1 MVIAEQK
8 DSPSTMKTNTTL
20 ILCRCDGSLKYNR
33 EAFESCGFDDVIVTD
48 QLCGNDLDVAVAA
61 LTEREQVVFACEQQA
76 QIFEQ
81 LTEEL
86 SAENAL
92 KSSLGLIDLRDRAG
106 WTAKNEKDGLIEA
119 KQLALLADASL
130 DRPGTKA
137 RQVTS
142 SGTCL
147 IIAKDSSVLPFAETL
162 GEELAVT
169 CVLEKPPANTSPSG
183 KYDLAIGQ
191 IQSVAGGLGAF
202 DVTFTQFAT
211 LIATGRGDTQFSP
224 PKDTASSSCDIVI
237 DLVSQQSL
245 LAAEATRDGYLRAP
259 SADALKLTQ
268 IGALAKG
275 LVGTFEK
282 PLYVKYEGSI
292 CAHSRSQKIGCT
304 RCIDTCG
311 AQAIQTNGD
320 GVYVDPDMC
329 GGCGGCASVCPTGA
343 IVYDDPPFEFM
354 VQRLKTLI
362 RTFQSHAKTSPRV
375 LFIDRHFGRH
385 LIAESARFSQGLPAD
400 VIPYEVDNVELIG
413 HAELLAALGAGAS
426 EALILKSPKTAKTA
440 IETQSALAHRLLGA
454 TSVDAHRVKVIEA
467 DDVATLE
474 EALFGTRMP
483 AFKHEEIALL
493 GHRRDVAKRVTATFL
508 GHDGESSS
516 SIALEPGDPYGT
528 IEVNSEK
535 CTLCL
540 ACVSQCPTGA
550 LNDRSDRPEINI
562 VENAC
567 VQCGLCANTCP
578 EQAIT
583 LKPQLSFGPQTL
595 EQTSLHGEDP
605 FECIECGR
613 PFGVKSTIERIIEKL
628 EGNHWMY
635 TDSDNTKLVKMC
647 DDCRISAQYHD
658 ANAPL
663 RGPDRPRVRTT
674 DDYLDS

>member
-1 MVIAEQK
+1 
-8 DSPSTMKTNTTL
+8 MKNNTTL
-20 ILCRCDGSLKYNR
+20 VLCRCDSSLKYNP
-33 EAFESCGFDDVIVTD
+33 EAFKGHGFDDVIVTD

-61 LTEREQVVFACEQQA
+61 LTQRDQVVFACEQQA

-86 SAENAL
+86 TAENAL
-92 KSSLGLIDLRDRAG
+92 KASLDLIDLRDRAG
-106 WTAKNEKDGLIEA
+106 WTATDEKDALIEA
-119 KQLALLADASL
+119 KQLALLADATL
-130 DRPGTKA
+130 DRPGTAA
-137 RQVTS
+137 REVTS

-169 CVLEKPPANTSPSG
+169 CVLETPPANISPSG
-183 KYDLAIGQ
+183 NYDLALGQ

-202 DVTFTQFAT
+202 DVAFTQFAT
-211 LIATGRGDTQFSP
+211 LIATGRGATQFSA
-224 PKDTASSSCDIVI
+224 PKDTASSTCDIVI
-237 DLVSQQSL
+237 DLVSERSL

-259 SADALKLTQ
+259 DADALKLAQ
-268 IGALAKG
+268 LGAQAKG

-292 CAHSRSQKIGCT
+292 CAHSRSQKTGCT
-304 RCIDTCG
+304 RCVDTCG
-311 AQAIQTNGD
+311 AQAIQSNGD

-343 IVYDDPPFEFM
+343 IAYDDPPFEFM

-362 RTFQSHAKTSPRV
+362 ETFQNHAQTSPRA
-375 LFIDRHFGRH
+375 LFIDRQFGRH
-385 LIAESARFSQGLPAD
+385 LIAESARFSTGLPAD

-413 HAELLAALGAGAS
+413 HAELLAALAAGAS

-440 IETQSALAHRLLGA
+440 IENQSALTHRLLEA
-454 TSVDAHRVKVIEA
+454 TRVDAQRVKVIEA
-467 DDVATLE
+467 SDIASLE
-474 EALFGTRMP
+474 QALYGTRMP
-483 AFKHEEIALL
+483 ALKHEEVALL
-493 GHRRDVAKRVTATFL
+493 GGRREVAKRVTAAFL
-508 GHDGESSS
+508 GHDGESPA

-528 IEVNSEK
+528 IEVNSDK

-595 EQTSLHGEDP
+595 EQSSLHGEDP

>member
-1 MVIAEQK
+1 MRTTTEK
-8 DSPSTMKTNTTL
+8 NSPTIMKTNTTL
-20 ILCRCDGSLKYNR
+20 VLCRCDSSLKYNP
-33 EAFESCGFDDVIVTD
+33 EAFKGHGFDDVIVTD

-61 LTEREQVVFACEQQA
+61 LTQRDQVVFACEQQA

-92 KSSLGLIDLRDRAG
+92 KASLDLIDLRDRAG
-106 WTAKNEKDGLIEA
+106 WTATDEKDALIEA
-119 KQLALLADASL
+119 KQLALLADATL
-130 DRPGTKA
+130 DRPGTAA
-137 RQVTS
+137 REVTS

-169 CVLEKPPANTSPSG
+169 CVLENPPANISPSG
-183 KYDLAIGQ
+183 NYDLALGQ

-202 DVTFTQFAT
+202 DVAFTQFAT
-211 LIATGRGDTQFSP
+211 LIATGRGATQFSA
-224 PKDTASSSCDIVI
+224 PKDTASSTCDIVI
-237 DLVSQQSL
+237 DLVSEQSL

-259 SADALKLTQ
+259 DADALKLAQ
-268 IGALAKG
+268 LGAQAKG

-292 CAHSRSQKIGCT
+292 CAHSRSQKTGCT
-304 RCIDTCG
+304 RCVDTCG
-311 AQAIQTNGD
+311 AQAIQSNGD

-343 IVYDDPPFEFM
+343 IAYDDPPFEFM

-362 RTFQSHAKTSPRV
+362 ETFQNHAQTSPRV
-375 LFIDRHFGRH
+375 IFIDRQFGRH

-413 HAELLAALGAGAS
+413 HAELLAALAAGAS

-440 IETQSALAHRLLGA
+440 IENQSALTHRLLGA
-454 TSVDAHRVKVIEA
+454 TRVDAQRVKVIEA
-467 DDVATLE
+467 SDIASLE
-474 EALFGTRMP
+474 QALYGTRMP
-483 AFKHEEIALL
+483 ALKHEEVALL
-493 GHRRDVAKRVTATFL
+493 GGRREVAKRVTAAFL
-508 GHDGESSS
+508 GHDGESPA

-528 IEVNSEK
+528 IEVNSDQ

-595 EQTSLHGEDP
+595 EQSSLHGEDP

>member
-1 MVIAEQK
+1 M
-8 DSPSTMKTNTTL
+8 
-20 ILCRCDGSLKYNR
+20 
-33 EAFESCGFDDVIVTD
+33 
-48 QLCGNDLDVAVAA
+48 
-61 LTEREQVVFACEQQA
+61 
-76 QIFEQ
+76 
-81 LTEEL
+81 
-86 SAENAL
+86 
-92 KSSLGLIDLRDRAG
+92 
-106 WTAKNEKDGLIEA
+106 
-119 KQLALLADASL
+119 
-130 DRPGTKA
+130 
-137 RQVTS
+137 
-142 SGTCL
+142 

-162 GEELAVT
+162 GDELAVT

-202 DVTFTQFAT
+202 DVAFTQFAT
-211 LIATGRGDTQFSP
+211 LIATGRGATQFSA

-237 DLVSQQSL
+237 DLVSEQSL

-259 SADALKLTQ
+259 SADALKLAQ
-268 IGALAKG
+268 IGAQAKG

-362 RTFQSHAKTSPRV
+362 GTFQSHAQTSPRV
-375 LFIDRHFGRH
+375 IFIDRHFGRH

-413 HAELLAALGAGAS
+413 HAELLAALAAGAS
-426 EALILKSPKTAKTA
+426 ETLILKSPKTAKTA
-440 IETQSALAHRLLGA
+440 IENQSALTHRLLGA
-454 TSVDAHRVKVIEA
+454 TSVDAQRVKVVEA
-467 DDVATLE
+467 NDIASLE

-483 AFKHEEIALL
+483 ALKHEEVALL
-493 GHRRDVAKRVTATFL
+493 GGRRDVAKRVTAAFL

>member
-1 MVIAEQK
+1 M
-8 DSPSTMKTNTTL
+8 
-20 ILCRCDGSLKYNR
+20 
-33 EAFESCGFDDVIVTD
+33 
-48 QLCGNDLDVAVAA
+48 
-61 LTEREQVVFACEQQA
+61 
-76 QIFEQ
+76 
-81 LTEEL
+81 
-86 SAENAL
+86 
-92 KSSLGLIDLRDRAG
+92 
-106 WTAKNEKDGLIEA
+106 
-119 KQLALLADASL
+119 
-130 DRPGTKA
+130 
-137 RQVTS
+137 
-142 SGTCL
+142 
-147 IIAKDSSVLPFAETL
+147 
-162 GEELAVT
+162 
-169 CVLEKPPANTSPSG
+169 
-183 KYDLAIGQ
+183 
-191 IQSVAGGLGAF
+191 
-202 DVTFTQFAT
+202 
-211 LIATGRGDTQFSP
+211 
-224 PKDTASSSCDIVI
+224 
-237 DLVSQQSL
+237 
-245 LAAEATRDGYLRAP
+245 RAP
-259 SADALKLTQ
+259 SADALKLAQ
-268 IGALAKG
+268 IGARAKG

-292 CAHSRSQKIGCT
+292 CAHSRSQKTGCT
-304 RCIDTCG
+304 RCVDTCG

-320 GVYVDPDMC
+320 GVYIAPDMC

-343 IVYDDPPFEFM
+343 IVYDDPPFEFL

-362 RTFQSHAKTSPRV
+362 GTFQSHAQTSPRV
-375 LFIDRHFGRH
+375 LFVDRHFGRH

-413 HAELLAALGAGAS
+413 HAELLTALAAGAS

-440 IETQSALAHRLLGA
+440 IENQSALTHRLLGA
-454 TSVDAHRVKVIEA
+454 TRVDAKRVKVIEA
-467 DDVATLE
+467 NDIASLE

-483 AFKHEEIALL
+483 ALKHEEIALL
-493 GHRRDVAKRVTATFL
+493 GGRREVAKQVTASFF

-528 IEVNSEK
+528 IEVNPDK

-562 VENAC
+562 TENAC

>member
-1 MVIAEQK
+1 MVTTNEK
-8 DSPSTMKTNTTL
+8 NSPTNMKTNKTL
-20 ILCRCDGSLKYNR
+20 ILCSCDNSLKYDP
-33 EAFESCGFDDVIVTD
+33 EAFKSQGFDDVILTD

-61 LTEREQVVFACEQQA
+61 LTQRDQVVFACEQQS

-86 SAENAL
+86 HAENAL
-92 KSSLGLIDLRDRAG
+92 KASLDLIDLRDRAG
-106 WTAKNEKDGLIEA
+106 WTAQNEKESVVEA
-119 KQLALLADASL
+119 KQLALLADATL

-137 RQVTS
+137 REVTS

-147 IIAKDSSVLPFAETL
+147 IIAKDASVLSFAETL

-169 CVLEKPPANTSPSG
+169 CVLEKQPTSVSPSRN
-183 KYDLAIGQ
+183 YDLAIGQ
-191 IQSVAGGLGAF
+191 IQSVSGGLGAF

-211 LIATGRGDTQFSP
+211 LIATGRGATQFTP
-224 PKDTASSSCDIVI
+224 PKETASSHCDIVI
-237 DLVSQQSL
+237 DLVSEQSL

-259 SADALKLTQ
+259 NADALKLMLL
-268 IGALAKG
+268 GAQAKA

-292 CAHSRSQKIGCT
+292 CAHSRSQKTGCT
-304 RCIDTCG
+304 RCVDTCG
-311 AQAIQTNGD
+311 AKAIRPNGD

-343 IVYDDPPFEFM
+343 ILYDDPPFEFM
-354 VQRLKTLI
+354 VERLKTLI
-362 RTFQSHAKTSPRV
+362 HTFTEHAEIPPRV
-375 LFIDRHFGRH
+375 LFVDRSFGRN

-413 HAELLAALGAGAS
+413 HAELLATLAAGAS

-440 IETQSALAHRLLGA
+440 IANQSALTHRLLGA
-454 TSVDAHRVKVIEA
+454 TRVDPERVRVIEA
-467 DDVATLE
+467 SDIASLE
-474 EALFGTRMP
+474 SALYGTRMP
-483 AFKHEEIALL
+483 ALKHDDVALL
-493 GHRRDVAKRVTATFL
+493 GGRREVAKRVMAAFL
-508 GHDGESSS
+508 DHDGEAAISV
-516 SIALEPGDPYGT
+516 ALEPGDPYGM
-528 IEVNSEK
+528 IEVNSDK

-583 LKPQLSFGPQTL
+583 LKPQLSFGKQTL
-595 EQTSLHGEDP
+595 EQVSLHGEDP

-635 TDSDNTKLVKMC
+635 TNSDNTKLVKMC
-647 DDCRISAQYHD
+647 DDCRVNAQYHD
-658 ANAPL
+658 ENAPL

>member
-1 MVIAEQK
+1 
-8 DSPSTMKTNTTL
+8 MKNNTTL
-20 ILCRCDGSLKYNR
+20 VLCRCDSSLKYNP
-33 EAFESCGFDDVIVTD
+33 EAFKGHGFDDVIVTD

-61 LTEREQVVFACEQQA
+61 LTQRDQVVFACEQQA

-86 SAENAL
+86 TTENAL
-92 KSSLGLIDLRDRAG
+92 KASLDLIDLRDRAG
-106 WTAKNEKDGLIEA
+106 WTATDEKDALIEA
-119 KQLALLADASL
+119 KQLALLADATL
-130 DRPGTKA
+130 DRPGTAA
-137 RQVTS
+137 REVTS

-147 IIAKDSSVLPFAETL
+147 IIAKDSSVLPFAKTL

-169 CVLEKPPANTSPSG
+169 CVLETPPANISPSG
-183 KYDLAIGQ
+183 NYDLALGQ

-202 DVTFTQFAT
+202 DVAFTQFAT
-211 LIATGRGDTQFSP
+211 LIATGRGATQFSA
-224 PKDTASSSCDIVI
+224 PKDTASSTCDIVI
-237 DLVSQQSL
+237 DLVSEQSL

-259 SADALKLTQ
+259 DADALKLAQ
-268 IGALAKG
+268 LGAQARG

-292 CAHSRSQKIGCT
+292 CAHSRSQKTGCT
-304 RCIDTCG
+304 RCVDTCG
-311 AQAIQTNGD
+311 AKAIQSNGD

-362 RTFQSHAKTSPRV
+362 ETFQNHAQTSPRV
-375 LFIDRHFGRH
+375 IFIDRQFGRH

-413 HAELLAALGAGAS
+413 HAELLAALAAGAS

-440 IETQSALAHRLLGA
+440 IENQSALTHRLLEA
-454 TSVDAHRVKVIEA
+454 TRVDAQRVKVIEA
-467 DDVATLE
+467 SDIASLE
-474 EALFGTRMP
+474 QALYGTRMP
-483 AFKHEEIALL
+483 ALKYEEVALL
-493 GHRRDVAKRVTATFL
+493 GGRREVAKRVTAAFL
-508 GHDGESSS
+508 GHDGESPA
-516 SIALEPGDPYGT
+516 SITLEPGDPYGT
-528 IEVNSEK
+528 IEVNSDQ

-595 EQTSLHGEDP
+595 EQSSLHGEDP

-647 DDCRISAQYHD
+647 DDCRIGAQYHD

>member
-8 DSPSTMKTNTTL
+8 DSPPTMKTNTTL

-33 EAFESCGFDDVIVTD
+33 EAFESHGFDDVIVTD

-61 LTEREQVVFACEQQA
+61 LTQREQVVFACEQQA

-81 LTEEL
+81 LSEEL

-92 KSSLGLIDLRDRAG
+92 KASLDLIDLRDRAG
-106 WTAKNEKDGLIEA
+106 WTSRDEKDALIEA
-119 KQLALLADASL
+119 KQLALLADATL
-130 DRPGTKA
+130 DRPGTKV
-137 RQVTS
+137 REVTA

-169 CVLEKPPANTSPSG
+169 CVLEKPPAAISPSG
-183 KYDLAIGQ
+183 NYDLALGQ
-191 IQSVAGGLGAF
+191 IQSVSGGLGAF
-202 DVTFTQFAT
+202 NVAFTQFAT
-211 LIATGRGDTQFSP
+211 LIATGRGATQFSA
-224 PKDTASSSCDIVI
+224 PKDTASSTCDIVI
-237 DLVSQQSL
+237 DLVSEQSL

-259 SADALKLTQ
+259 DADALKLAQ
-268 IGALAKG
+268 LGAQAKG

-292 CAHSRSQKIGCT
+292 CAHSRSQKTGCT
-304 RCIDTCG
+304 RCVDTCG
-311 AQAIQTNGD
+311 AQAIQSNGD

-343 IVYDDPPFEFM
+343 IAYDDPPFEFM

-362 RTFQSHAKTSPRV
+362 ETFQHHAQTSPRV
-375 LFIDRHFGRH
+375 LFIDRQFGRH

-413 HAELLAALGAGAS
+413 HAELLAALAAGAS

-440 IETQSALAHRLLGA
+440 IENQSALTHRLLGA
-454 TSVDAHRVKVIEA
+454 TRVDAQRVKVIEA
-467 DDVATLE
+467 SDIASLE
-474 EALFGTRMP
+474 QVLYGTRMP
-483 AFKHEEIALL
+483 ALKHEEVALL
-493 GHRRDVAKRVTATFL
+493 GGRREVAKRVTAAFL
-508 GHDGESSS
+508 GHDGESPS

-528 IEVNSEK
+528 IEVNSDK

-595 EQTSLHGEDP
+595 EQSSLHGEDP